1 MTVFDIILL
10 IVGLALLA
18 LGGISGGALFARAV
32 KISDRFGD
40 ETNVGTVLPNV
51 RDDIYLTA
59 AAQALYGTSYKGGER
74 SFAPR
79 QMNRRWA
86 NSIK

>member
-40 ETNVGTVLPNV
+40 ETNVGTLWGLFFLGLAAGLLMIWIALP
-51 RDDIYLTA
+51 
-59 AAQALYGTSYKGGER
+59 
-74 SFAPR
+74 
-79 QMNRRWA
+79 
-86 NSIK
+86 

>member
-1 MTVFDIILL
+1 MTVFDTILL

-40 ETNVGTVLPNV
+40 ETNIGTLWGLFFLGLAAGLLMIWIALP
-51 RDDIYLTA
+51 
-59 AAQALYGTSYKGGER
+59 
-74 SFAPR
+74 
-79 QMNRRWA
+79 
-86 NSIK
+86 